1 MNVGSHLA
9 REECL
14 VEDLLKVFPSN
25 NISSYVSSLV
35 RSTVSVFMLT
45 HRISRLRTEY
55 SVLVTGLCSWI
66 TEMRY
71 VSTSG
76 AYHSA

>member
-1 MNVGSHLA
+1 MLDLNIA

-25 NISSYVSSLV
+25 DISSYISSLV
-35 RSTVSVFMLT
+35 RSTVPVSMLA
-45 HRISRLRTEY
+45 HRISSLRTKY

-76 AYHSA
+76 AYHNA